1 MKTKPN
7 TSKLETAPAVP
18 VRRSSTAILPCKLLA
33 GLKHFS
39 VRSRACGRDGYILGA
54 EDRLTGASVRSCLK
68 VLLGGE
74 AGLVSR
80 VSALLLLQTGGR
92 ADIGPSR
99 NFGGSLSLVTLP
111 VGVELEVR

>member
-1 MKTKPN
+1 MKTKSN
-7 TSKLETAPAVP
+7 KAKLETAPAVP
-18 VRRSSTAILPCKLLA
+18 IRRSSTAVLPSALLA

-39 VRSRACGRDGYILGA
+39 VRSRACDKDGYILGA

-80 VSALLLLQTGGR
+80 ASALLLLQTGGR

-99 NFGGSLSLVTLP
+99 TFGGSLSLVTLP
-111 VGVELEVR
+111 AGVELEVR